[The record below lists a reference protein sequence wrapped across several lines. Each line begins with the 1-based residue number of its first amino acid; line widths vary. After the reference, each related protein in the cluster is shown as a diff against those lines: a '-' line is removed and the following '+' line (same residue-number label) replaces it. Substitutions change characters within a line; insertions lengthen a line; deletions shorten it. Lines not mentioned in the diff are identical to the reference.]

1 MAHAERLESAD
12 PVSLRLLIDVAGAPL
27 AGVGRAEHNDRGLRG
42 DEVNEPIAQRWLEM
56 LGDLEAVREV
66 ERAVE
71 RSRDIPAEIQALRS
85 HALAPRK
92 PSTDPAVLTRLHT
105 MASTLCVGCEGTAPR
120 PDIQESVRGRK
131 SSLQCLNDARSV
143 GPSLFLI
150 PGE

>member
-1 MAHAERLESAD
+1 MAHAELLESAD
-12 PVSLRLLIDVAGAPL
+12 PVSLRLLIDVAGAAL

-56 LGDLEAVREV
+56 LGDLEAVGEI

-71 RSRDIPAEIQALRS
+71 LSRDILAEIQALRS

-92 PSTDPAVLTRLHT
+92 PSTNPAVLTRLHA
-105 MASTLCVGCEGTAPR
+105 MASTLCVSCEGTAPR
-120 PDIQESVRGRK
+120 PDIQVSVRSRK
-131 SSLQCLNDARSV
+131 GPFQRLNDARSV